1 MQKREKE
8 TVIAITAGTIVKSII
23 IILGVFMLYVLRD
36 LVLVIITAVIV
47 ASSIEPAVRFFG
59 RYRIHRIPA
68 VLGVYLSA
76 GVLVAGAFYAFVPP
90 LLGELY
96 EFSAKIPEVAKGL
109 NLNILEKGG
118 DSLEKGELLFAQIAE
133 GAPAKDL
140 LATLGKISNASQS
153 FVGVTSGIFGGF
165 FSFIII
171 VILSFYFAMQERGI
185 ENFLK
190 IVVPFDKEAYVI
202 DLWKRSKDKIGKW
215 MQGQLILGVLIFV
228 LVYLGLTIFGVPY
241 ALILALLAGVLEIIP
256 VFGPIMAAIPAVLLA
271 FSSGGTTLALWI
283 TGFYLLVQ
291 QFESNLIYPL
301 VVRKIVGVPPII
313 VILALIVGAQLA
325 GFLGILIAI
334 PIVAA
339 LMEVV
344 DDMEKKKQLIV

>member
-1 MQKREKE
+1 MSPQGKE
-8 TVIAITAGTIVKSII
+8 TVISITAGTVVKTLAIIVG
-23 IILGVFMLYVLRD
+23 LFLLYALRD

-47 ASSIEPAVRFFG
+47 ASSIEPAVRFLG

-68 VLGVYLSA
+68 VLGVYVSIGAL
-76 GVLVAGAFYAFVPP
+76 LAGAIYAFLPA
-90 LLGELY
+90 LIGELY
-96 EFSAKIPEVAKGL
+96 EFSTKIPHLAKELDL
-109 NLNILEKGG
+109 NFLEKGG
-118 DSLEKGELLFAQIAE
+118 TSLQKGGLFFAQVAE
-133 GAPAKDL
+133 GAPAKEL
-140 LATLGKISNASQS
+140 LLTLGKISEASQS

-165 FSFIII
+165 FSFILI

-190 IVVPFDKEAYVI
+190 IVIPFDKEAYVI
-202 DLWKRSKDKIGKW
+202 DLWKRSKEKIGKW

-241 ALILALLAGVLEIIP
+241 ALILAMMAGVLEIIP

-271 FSSGGTTLALWI
+271 FASGGTALALWI

-313 VILALIVGAQLA
+313 VILALIIGAQLA
-325 GFLGILIAI
+325 GFLGLLIAI
-334 PIVAA
+334 PVVAA

-344 DDMEKKKQLIV
+344 DDIERKKRIAA